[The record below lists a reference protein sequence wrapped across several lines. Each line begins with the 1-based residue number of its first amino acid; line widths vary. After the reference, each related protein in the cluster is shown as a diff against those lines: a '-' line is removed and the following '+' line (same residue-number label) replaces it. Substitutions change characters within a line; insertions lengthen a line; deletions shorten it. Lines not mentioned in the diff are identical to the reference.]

1 MRERILNRA
10 LELFIYRGIKST
22 SMDDIAQDLGI
33 SKKTVYKW
41 FENKDHLIEEMLKT
55 NLCGPIEVEQA
66 TEENAVE
73 EFCKSLNSLIQ
84 KFTAIHVSFFSD
96 LKKYYPAA
104 HELWENYKEGTIIQ
118 RFRANF
124 KRGIETGLYRAELD
138 PEVLT
143 QLYISQI
150 EGIFYSETFQPKKF
164 KRLEIYR
171 LNVKLFA
178 SGIVSAAGQKF
189 LPELTAKV
197 EEVPAPK

>member
-1 MRERILNRA
+1 MKERILTRA

-55 NLCGPIEVEQA
+55 CLCCSVDAEI
-66 TEENAVE
+66 TSHENAVQ
-73 EFCKSLNSLIQ
+73 EFCFTLNNLLQRFI
-84 KFTAIHVSFFSD
+84 AIHASFFND
-96 LKKYYPAA
+96 LRKYYPTA
-104 HELWENYKEGTIIQ
+104 HNLWESYKEGTIIQ
-118 RFRANF
+118 RFRTNF
-124 KRGIETGLYRAELD
+124 SRGIQTGLYRAELD

-143 QLYISQI
+143 QLYISQL
-150 EGIFYSETFQPKKF
+150 EGIFYSESFQPEKF

-178 SGIVSAAGQKF
+178 SGIVTPVGQKY
-189 LPELTAKV
+189 LPKLTAIAETVK
-197 EEVPAPK
+197 

>member
-55 NLCGPIEVEQA
+55 SLCCSVE
-66 TEENAVE
+66 TEITSQENAVQ
-73 EFCKSLNSLIQ
+73 EFCFTLNNLLQRFI
-84 KFTAIHVSFFSD
+84 AIHASFFND
-96 LKKYYPAA
+96 LRKYYPTA
-104 HELWENYKEGTIIQ
+104 HDLWESFKEETIIQ
-118 RFRANF
+118 RFRTNF
-124 KRGIETGLYRAELD
+124 SRGIQTGLYRAELD
-138 PEVLT
+138 PEVLA
-143 QLYISQI
+143 QLYISQL
-150 EGIFYSETFQPKKF
+150 EGIFYSETFQPEKF

-178 SGIVSAAGQKF
+178 SGIVTSAGQKF
-189 LPELTAKV
+189 LPEFTQTV
-197 EEVPAPK
+197 ERMN